1 MPKAYSSDLRWRIVW
16 SYLYRGQDIE
26 EVAEQFFVCTRTVR
40 RFVDLFLNTGDVTTE
55 HRKPG
60 PSKKLSETEQL
71 ILLQIL
77 FENPGIYLDEIKE
90 KLQESSGLS
99 VAHSTICVEV
109 HELGLTRQKMSFIMS
124 RRCEDKRA
132 EFLCQVMNI
141 PARMF
146 VFVDETGSNQRDL
159 HREHGYGLRGTTPV
173 KLKFQT
179 VNGKRIS
186 VIAAMSTNGVEDFYI
201 VEGSVNGEIFCEY
214 LRNSLLP
221 LLQPFNGTNSNS
233 IVIIDNASIHH
244 LDEACQL
251 ILNTGSLLWFLPP
264 YSPDLNPIEQ
274 LFHQVK
280 AFLRNNQAAFH
291 TTSNPRVAIASAFAQ
306 VTRTHCCAYIGHAGY
321 LL

>member
-1 MPKAYSSDLRWRIVW
+1 M
-16 SYLYRGQDIE
+16 
-26 EVAEQFFVCTRTVR
+26 
-40 RFVDLFLNTGDVTTE
+40 DLFLNTGDVTNE

-60 PSKKLSETEQL
+60 PSKKLSEAEQL

-90 KLQESSGLS
+90 KLQELSGLS
-99 VAHSTICVEV
+99 VAHSTTCVEV

-124 RRCEDKRA
+124 RRC
-132 EFLCQVMNI
+132 QVMND

-146 VFVDETGSNQRDL
+146 VFVDKTGSNQRDL
-159 HREHGYGLRGTTPV
+159 HCEHGYGLRGTTPIN
-173 KLKFQT
+173 LKFQT

-186 VIAAMSTNGVEDFYI
+186 VIAAMSINGVEDFYI
-201 VEGSVNGEIFCEY
+201 VEGSVNGKIFCKY
-214 LRNSLLP
+214 LCNSLLP
-221 LLQPFNGTNSNS
+221 VLKPFNGTNSNS

-251 ILNTGSLLWFLPP
+251 ILSTGSLLWFLPP

-274 LFHQVK
+274 LFPQVK

-291 TTSNPRVAIASAFAQ
+291 TINHPRVAIASAFAQ
-306 VTRTHCCAYIGHAGY
+306 VTRTDCCAYIGHAGY
-321 LL
+321 L

>member
-1 MPKAYSSDLRWRIVW
+1 M
-16 SYLYRGQDIE
+16 YRGIDIE
-26 EVAEQFFVCTRTVR
+26 ELADQFFVCTKTVR
-40 RFVDLFLNTGDVTTE
+40 RFVDLFLSTGDVTTE
-55 HRKPG
+55 HRKRG

-90 KLQESSGLS
+90 KLVELSGIS
-99 VAHSTICVEV
+99 VVVSTICVAV
-109 HELGLTRQKMSFIMS
+109 RELGLTRQKIRFIMS
-124 RRCEDKRA
+124 RRCEDERA
-132 EFLCQVMNI
+132 EFLCKVMHI
-141 PARMF
+141 PASMF

-159 HREHGYGLRGTTPV
+159 HREHGYGLRGTAPLS
-173 KLKFQT
+173 LKFQT
-179 VNGKRIS
+179 VNGKRMS
-186 VIAAMSTNGVEDFYI
+186 AIAAMSTNGVEDFYL

-221 LLQPFNGTNSNS
+221 ILQPFNGTNNNS

-244 LDEACQL
+244 LDEACRL
-251 ILNTGSLLWFLPP
+251 ILSSGSLLWFLPP
-264 YSPDLNPIEQ
+264 YSPDLDPIEE

-291 TTSNPRVAIASAFAQ
+291 ITSNPRVVISSAFAQ
-306 VTRTHCCAYIGHAGY
+306 VTRTDCCAYIGHAGY